1 MTHPEELL
9 ADYVDGTLSAQ
20 ERTAVETHV
29 AGCPRCSRETTL
41 ASSARSALRSLE
53 EVPAPEDI
61 GSQAIGEAEGA
72 GSAAAGGG
80 TPRWYRVG
88 GVVGAVAAGLL
99 VFTLVL
105 PHIGQNSSDDGGAT
119 TTEAGR
125 EAEAAKAL
133 AAEATGIEIRHEN
146 YDNDSLTAL
155 TTSYA
160 AEDTSAGGADLGA
173 ASSGP
178 APSPATGSQA
188 QTDKALECI
197 LQSAPKDPGDLRR
210 LIRARFEGMP
220 AYLAVFTDGPGA
232 NQPADTVTVWVFATD
247 DCSILSFSSGRL

>member
-20 ERTAVETHV
+20 EQAAVEAHV
-29 AGCPRCSRETTL
+29 AGCPRCSRETAL

-61 GSQAIGEAEGA
+61 GSRAIEEAEGA
-72 GSAAAGGG
+72 GSAAAAGG

-105 PHIGQNSSDDGGAT
+105 PRIGQNSSDDGGAAIA
-119 TTEAGR
+119 EAGR
-125 EAEAAKAL
+125 ESEKTTL
-133 AAEATGIEIRHEN
+133 VGDATGIEIQHRN
-146 YDNDSLTAL
+146 YDNTSLSDL
-155 TTSYA
+155 TTSYVAADSSGVGA
-160 AEDTSAGGADLGA
+160 AEATNA
-173 ASSGP
+173 
-178 APSPATGSQA
+178 SPASVPFVLGSQA
-188 QTDKALECI
+188 QTDKALACI
-197 LQSAPKDPGDLRR
+197 VQSASDEKGDLIR
-210 LIRARFEGMP
+210 LIRARFEGTP

-232 NQPADTVTVWVFATD
+232 NQPPDTVTVWVFATD
-247 DCSILSFSSGRL
+247 DCAILSFSSGQL